1 MDYLNQQYSQ
11 YNTIMSEQENKL
23 QKWYKVSEISEQKL
37 LFGLESK
44 AIREEIK
51 SGRLEA
57 VRYKNRDNVSEES
70 ILKFIEEFGTRSDS
84 K

>member
-51 SGRLEA
+51 SRRLEA